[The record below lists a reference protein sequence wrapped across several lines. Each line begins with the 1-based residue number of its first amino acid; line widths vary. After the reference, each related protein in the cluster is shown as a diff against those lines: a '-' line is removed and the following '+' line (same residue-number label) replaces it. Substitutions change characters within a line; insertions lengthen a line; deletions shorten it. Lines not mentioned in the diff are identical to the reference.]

1 MWFEF
6 MYYRCS
12 LLRCLCLLLPICLVA
27 GGSGTV
33 AVCRA
38 SEPLSREVVLN
49 SIEQARQ
56 FLLDQQQED
65 GSWRLESRPRQT
77 LVLTSFTLHALL
89 HAGMTPEAPEI
100 QRGLNWLRQQDP
112 IKTHEI
118 SLMMETLATTGEARD
133 LALLKQFTEKLEA
146 GRSEGTNDG
155 AWSFGN
161 TEENYAHFAALGLY
175 EAAQRGVAVQ
185 PTTWQRARAHW
196 SKRQRPDGGWGSQNN
211 QHSRGGITAAGIA
224 YLVSTQ
230 HRLRAGKADLNAA
243 GQPDCCGPPFQDAA
257 VEAGCRWLGDHFTV
271 THNPSTDPLADG
283 AIGHLYYLYCLE
295 RVGRLTGRRYFISS
309 TGRRYDW
316 YSLGAEYL
324 VAHQNPITGAWKG
337 APVLLEDCEI
347 LATGYALHFLAR
359 GLTPIL
365 VGRLEWGTQTG
376 ADQPATTVSSHN
388 TPAAAWNLA
397 QFTSRLQGWPAR
409 LTWQSIDM
417 NRAGPDDLGLAP
429 VVVLDVADAGLLTE
443 PQTRLL
449 RDYLQQGGFLFAVG
463 GCRSPSPDLAMQALV
478 AQLYPEG
485 EVSLRKLAGSHP
497 VYRSEFPLADPD
509 SGTPL
514 VELWGAETGCRTAII
529 YAPEDLTCLWEK
541 WSPVALPQRTQAFEQ
556 LINRSLQTGVN
567 VCALAAGRTLIRAL
581 PRTASELKQTD
592 AERIE
597 HRLLNIARIR
607 HSGEWDAAPR
617 ALQKLLRAM
626 NQVSAVQVATKPRQ
640 LSLTDERL
648 FAHPLLY
655 LHGRYGFALDQNE
668 QQKLRT
674 YLQQGGV
681 LFADA
686 CCGAREFDESF
697 RRLAA
702 QLFPGQPLKRI
713 PVDHEL
719 FARSTGY
726 ELREVRFR
734 QPIDSQ
740 TKTVKERIM
749 RQAPEI
755 EGIEVDGRLVVL
767 YSPHDLSC
775 AIEHGDRIACPGYV
789 AEDAVRLGLNIVWY
803 SLLH

>member
-1 MWFEF
+1 MPDRFTAVRLF
-6 MYYRCS
+6 V
-12 LLRCLCLLLPICLVA
+12 LFLCVCLVA
-27 GGSGTV
+27 GGSLSV
-33 AVCRA
+33 PVRA
-38 SEPLSREVVLN
+38 AEPVTRDVVLN
-49 SIEQARQ
+49 SIEQARHY
-56 FLLDQQQED
+56 LLKQQQND
-65 GSWRLESRPRQT
+65 GSWQLTARPQQT

-100 QRGLNWLRQQDP
+100 QRGLKWLRQQDP
-112 IKTHEI
+112 VKTHEI
-118 SLMMETLATTGEARD
+118 ALMLETLATAGEPQD
-133 LALLKQFTEKLEA
+133 LVLLKRFTEKLES
-146 GRSEGTNDG
+146 GHSEGTNDG

-161 TEENYAHFAALGLY
+161 TEENYAHYAALGLY
-175 EAAQRGVAVQ
+175 EAAQQGVAVKSA
-185 PTTWQRARAHW
+185 TWQRAREHW
-196 SKRQRPDGGWGSQNN
+196 LKRQRADGGWGSQNS
-211 QHSRGGITAAGIA
+211 QYSRGGITAAGIA

-230 HRLRAGKADLNAA
+230 HRLRAAQADLNAV
-243 GQPDCCGPPFQDAA
+243 GQPDCCGPPFRDEA

-283 AIGHLYYLYCLE
+283 SVGYLYYLYCLE

-309 TGRRYDW
+309 TGQQHDW
-316 YSLGAEYL
+316 YSEGAAYL

-347 LATGYALHFLAR
+347 LATSYALHFLAR

-365 VGRLEWGTQTG
+365 IGRLEWGTGTG
-376 ADQPATTVSSHN
+376 ADQSDLPGSAHN

-397 QFTSRLQGWPAR
+397 QFTSRLQGWPKR

-417 NRAGPDDLGLAP
+417 QRAGPEDLGLAP

-463 GCRSPSPDLAMQALV
+463 GCRSPSPDLAMQSLV
-478 AQLYPEG
+478 ARLYPEG
-485 EVSLRKLAGSHP
+485 ETQLRKLDGSDP
-497 VYRSEFPLADPD
+497 VYRSEFPLSDRQ
-509 SGTPL
+509 SGAPL

-541 WSPVALPQRTQAFEQ
+541 WSSVVRAERSAPFEKY
-556 LINRSLQTGVN
+556 LTRALQTGVN
-567 VCALAAGRTLIRAL
+567 VCALAAGRTLIREL
-581 PRTASELKQTD
+581 PRTASERKQTD
-592 AERIE
+592 AERVE

-617 ALQKLLRAM
+617 ALQKLLQAM
-626 NQVSAVQVATKPRQ
+626 NQVSAVQVATKPR
-640 LSLTDERL
+640 LLPLTDERL

-655 LHGRYGFALDQNE
+655 LHGRYGFALDQGE

-674 YLQQGGV
+674 YLKQGGV

-686 CCGAREFDESF
+686 CCGADEFDQSF
-697 RRLAA
+697 RRLAK
-702 QLFPGQPLKRI
+702 QLFPGQRLKRI

-719 FARSTGY
+719 FSRNTGF

-734 QPIDSQ
+734 HPIDLQ
-740 TKTVKERIM
+740 TKTNEERVTRI
-749 RQAPEI
+749 APEI
-755 EGIEVDGRLVVL
+755 EGIEIDGRLAVL
-767 YSPHDLSC
+767 YSRHDLSC

-789 AEDAVRLGLNIVWY
+789 AEDAVKLGLNIVWY
-803 SLLH
+803 SLLQ

>member
-1 MWFEF
+1 MFD
-6 MYYRCS
+6 R
-12 LLRCLCLLLPICLVA
+12 LLTIRFVCLLLPACLVM
-27 GGSGTV
+27 GSLPT
-33 AVCRA
+33 ARA
-38 SEPLSREVVLN
+38 LAAEPVTREMVLT
-49 SIEQARQ
+49 SIEKAREY
-56 FLLDQQQED
+56 LLKQQQED
-65 GSWRLESRPRQT
+65 GTWQLKSRPEQT

-89 HAGMTPEAPEI
+89 HAGMKPDAPEI

-112 IKTHEI
+112 VKTHEI
-118 SLMMETLATTGEARD
+118 SLLLETLSTAGEAGD
-133 LALLKQFTEKLEA
+133 LKLLKQFTEKLEA
-146 GRSEGTNDG
+146 GHSKGTNDG

-175 EAAQRGVAVQ
+175 EAAQRGVVVQ
-185 PTTWQRARAHW
+185 PATWQRAREHW
-196 SKRQRPDGGWGSQNN
+196 LKRQRPDGGWGSQNS

-230 HRLRAGKADLNAA
+230 HRLRAGQADLNAA
-243 GQPDCCGPPFQDAA
+243 GKPDCCGPPFRDAA

-283 AIGHLYYLYCLE
+283 SVGYLYYLYCLE

-309 TGRRYDW
+309 TGRRHDW
-316 YSLGAEYL
+316 YSEGAAYL
-324 VAHQNPITGAWKG
+324 VAHQNSITGAWKG

-365 VGRLEWGTQTG
+365 VGRLEWGTGTG
-376 ADQPATTVSSHN
+376 VDQADIAVSSHD

-397 QFTSRLQGWPAR
+397 QFTSRLQGWPKR

-417 NRAGPDDLGLAP
+417 NRAGAEDLGLAP
-429 VVVLDVADAGLLTE
+429 VLVLDVADAGLLTE

-478 AQLYPEG
+478 ERLYPEG
-485 EVSLRKLAGSHP
+485 ETRLRKLEGAHP
-497 VYRSEFPLADPD
+497 VYRSEFPLSDPD

-541 WSPVALPQRTQAFEQ
+541 WSPVALPGRTKKFAQYIE
-556 LINRSLQTGVN
+556 RSLQAGVN
-567 VCALAAGRTLIRAL
+567 VCALAAGRTLIREL
-581 PRTASELKQTD
+581 PRDSSKRPQTD
-592 AERIE
+592 EARVE

-617 ALQKLLRAM
+617 ALQKLLKAM
-626 NQVSAVQVATKPRQ
+626 NQVSAVQVATKPRL

-655 LHGRYGFALDQNE
+655 LHGRYGFALDQSE

-686 CCGAREFDESF
+686 CCGASEFDQSF
-697 RRLAA
+697 RRLVE

-713 PVDHEL
+713 PVNHEL
-719 FARSTGY
+719 FSRSTGY
-726 ELREVRFR
+726 DLKEVRFR
-734 QPIDSQ
+734 HPVDLQA
-740 TKTVKERIM
+740 KTTEERIT
-749 RQAPEI
+749 RSAPEI
-755 EGIEVDGRLVVL
+755 EGIEIDGRLVVL
-767 YSPHDLSC
+767 YSKHDLSC
-775 AIEHGDRIACPGYV
+775 AIEYGDRIACPGYV